1 MTFSRCPNYNGL
13 PPQCQLVTDVNK
25 PCCKKPYCN
34 FQGVTIEVTNTPA
47 PNMGTTIAPNPL
59 NPTGPTLFPT
69 PAPPGLPSLFLNLAN
84 MSVTSFLCF
93 LPFSVTIDKTYNML
107 VFHLALSPLA
117 VEFQNFAVMFLC
129 YISEVCVYNGVQFKQ
144 GATWQD
150 GCSLNCVC
158 ENGKTG
164 FYRCNERY
172 LFFIIL
178 TRMIKLCI
186 SSGFLFP
193 KTCPSIDAQKFGG

>member
-117 VEFQNFAVMFLC
+117 VEFQDFAWCF
-129 YISEVCVYNGVQFKQ
+129 YAIFQRCVS
-144 GATWQD
+144 TMES
-150 GCSLNCVC
+150 SLNK
-158 ENGKTG
+158 EPLGKMDALWTVSVKM
-164 FYRCNERY
+164 ER
-172 LFFIIL
+172 LVSTDVTKGIFFL
-178 TRMIKLCI
+178 L
-186 SSGFLFP
+186 SWH
-193 KTCPSIDAQKFGG
+193 AW